1 MNNKQYKI
9 DFLKSELFMLS
20 WNAATARSS
29 TYNSDFSNKL
39 ELEKKKKEIKNYVK
53 SLIEDM
59 IEIYCDDNL
68 NIKKE
73 KKHILNIKNIS
84 KSVSEKYHKYLF
96 KGRCRIGASQKVLN
110 LYLKYLWC
118 IKEIEEPPHCP
129 IDFIILT
136 KFKEEVKDFSNR
148 KEYFNSFDTSWTKLD
163 SIEKYEDIISKAKIA
178 IKDKSLSKW
187 ELEKFSRHEY
197 NKSN

>member
-53 SLIEDM
+53 NLIEDM

-73 KKHILNIKNIS
+73 KKHVLNIKNIS

-96 KGRCRIGASQKVLN
+96 KGRFRIGASQKVLN

>member
-29 TYNSDFSNKL
+29 TYNSEFSNKL

-53 SLIEDM
+53 NLIEDM

-73 KKHILNIKNIS
+73 KKHVLNIKNIS

-96 KGRCRIGASQKVLN
+96 KGRFRIRHRK
-110 LYLKYLWC
+110 KYL
-118 IKEIEEPPHCP
+118 IYI
-129 IDFIILT
+129 
-136 KFKEEVKDFSNR
+136 
-148 KEYFNSFDTSWTKLD
+148 
-163 SIEKYEDIISKAKIA
+163 
-178 IKDKSLSKW
+178 
-187 ELEKFSRHEY
+187 
-197 NKSN
+197 